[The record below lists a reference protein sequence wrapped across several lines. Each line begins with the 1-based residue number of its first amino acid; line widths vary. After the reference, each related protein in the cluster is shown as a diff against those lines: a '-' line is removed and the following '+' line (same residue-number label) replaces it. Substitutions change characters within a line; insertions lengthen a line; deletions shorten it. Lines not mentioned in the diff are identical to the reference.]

1 MSTTAQTSRLSEL
14 ANGFAGTIITAAD
27 AAYDEARTM
36 WNGAIDKRPAVIA
49 QCTTP
54 EDVADVIAAP
64 VTPTPGFKLGELI
77 NDPLAMY
84 LVDLYTVSANLAGL
98 PGICLPCGQST
109 SGLPIDG
116 TGLVAF
122 ETMLGK
128 LRRLTGT

>member
-54 EDVADVIAAP
+54 DDVAAAIRAARDLGLEIAVRGGGHDQQP
-64 VTPTPGFKLGELI
+64 EHSP
-77 NDPLAMY
+77 
-84 LVDLYTVSANLAGL
+84 
-98 PGICLPCGQST
+98 
-109 SGLPIDG
+109 
-116 TGLVAF
+116 
-122 ETMLGK
+122 
-128 LRRLTGT
+128 